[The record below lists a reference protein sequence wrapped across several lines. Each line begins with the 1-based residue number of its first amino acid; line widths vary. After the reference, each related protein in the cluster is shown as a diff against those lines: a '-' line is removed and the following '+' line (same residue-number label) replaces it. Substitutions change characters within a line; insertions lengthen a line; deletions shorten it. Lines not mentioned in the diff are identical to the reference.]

1 MTGAAPVFMNHESGM
16 EEKIKTDVPL
26 AGRTDEI
33 RKYVALLTPI
43 ADMAV
48 LMNVDE
54 RELRDE
60 LDDPASAVS
69 LAYRRAKAQVA
80 LELRQKDIELA
91 EAGSPTASEA
101 VAAHYRRMIMD
112 E

>member
-1 MTGAAPVFMNHESGM
+1 MNAETNILLS
-16 EEKIKTDVPL
+16 E
-26 AGRTDEI
+26 RTDEI
-33 RKYVALLTPI
+33 TKYVSLLTPI
-43 ADMAV
+43 GEMAL

-60 LDDPASAVS
+60 IDDPHSAVS
-69 LAYRRAKAQVA
+69 LAYRQAKAQVA
-80 LELRQKDIELA
+80 LVLRQKDIELA